1 MKKGP
6 VFFLAQSVYSKLR
19 EKRLGLCRVS
29 WCALQSFRVINWYQS
44 IARMRFVIGYKIW
57 SQKTRFLNGLHDDE
71 NRIILRRLVLT
82 HYHRVTD
89 RRTDGRTLLHSRCAT
104 KSVQR
109 WSFSSVKQKNCV
121 TATCVAALRGLDG
134 DGQNGNWQR
143 RRICIRYMSAS
154 FNKFV
159 SQRTCW
165 RAQFRPASWR
175 WRWPL
180 PCETSRTKASRLPIC
195 FCRAM
200 PCKRGLSPWSRY
212 STLNIS

>member
-1 MKKGP
+1 MKWQIQLCVHCGQIISVCNSERIIKIGQYLRKLCSNEKGSS
-6 VFFLAQSVYSKLR
+6 FFLAQSVYSKLR

-109 WSFSSVKQKNCV
+109 WSFSSVKQKTV
-121 TATCVAALRGLDG
+121 SPLHVWLHCVAWMEMGRTEI
-134 DGQNGNWQR
+134 GNDAV
-143 RRICIRYMSAS
+143 Y
-154 FNKFV
+154 V
-159 SQRTCW
+159 
-165 RAQFRPASWR
+165 
-175 WRWPL
+175 
-180 PCETSRTKASRLPIC
+180 
-195 FCRAM
+195 
-200 PCKRGLSPWSRY
+200 
-212 STLNIS
+212 